1 MEKKLL
7 VLKLVLEGLGLDLDI
22 SSVKKRMEKQKAI
35 YLAQIDGVDLGYRY
49 GWYKKGPYCPKL
61 TSDYYD
67 LDCTTDSDDGTKLIP
82 SISTQLDSVKTN
94 YIENCNRPDGL
105 DVAEWMELLASLH
118 FLKNVSKYD
127 DKKAK
132 KFLAEK
138 KPHLKDYIDCAERV
152 FSENVPA

>member
-35 YLAQIDGVDLGYRY
+35 YLAQIAGVDLGYRY

-67 LDCTTDSDDGTKLIP
+67 LDCTTGSDDGTILIT
-82 SISTQLDSVKTN
+82 SISTELESVRTNSIESASKPEELDMV
-94 YIENCNRPDGL
+94 
-105 DVAEWMELLASLH
+105 EWMELLASLH

-127 DKKAK
+127 DDKAET
-132 KFLAEK
+132 FLAEK
-138 KPHLKDYIDCAERV
+138 KPHLANHIRCADGL
-152 FSENVPA
+152 F